1 MIQYTTK
8 KRIRFP
14 LFSHPCWSYD
24 KGMKQIVVSYG
35 DKKLSMQMGST
46 VEEGLL
52 AFGLVQPSESPSYQD
67 NPIVGA
73 LVNHELQ
80 SCSSA
85 MVSDCTLEGVRLYGE
100 MGKRMYRHSIC
111 YLLCCAV
118 SMLYPSRRLVIGH
131 SLGDGYYFSFD
142 DDLTL
147 QSDDIETISVTMRA
161 LVDQD
166 LPIEEVV
173 LPYEEA
179 MAYFRENHFDQTAS
193 LIATHNEP
201 VVELYRLQG
210 YLDISYEP
218 LLCQTGLMQ
227 VWELKPYQDRGMLLR
242 YPRSHNIGALDSFSD
257 NPLLF
262 AIFKE
267 YKAWGSILNVQS
279 LGQLNQL
286 GNQNTIGSFIRL
298 AEALQ
303 QKKIA
308 NIADQINIHS
318 SVKAVLIAGPSS
330 SGKTTFA
337 HKLAIQLQVLGKRTI
352 KISLDNYYLSPQ
364 LAPRDKDDKP
374 DLEAL
379 EALDLPHFQ
388 ENLAALIAGER
399 VNLPRFDFKSANR
412 SFEKEHVQ
420 MDKRTILIIEGIHG
434 MNPKLTN
441 SIDGDALFRV
451 YISALTQLNLDD
463 HNRIS
468 TTDNR
473 MIRRMIRDNRT
484 RGTDATTTLNM
495 WPSVRRGED
504 LYIFPY
510 QNNANVMINSA
521 LDYELGVLSP
531 YAQPLLKMVKPSAGA
546 AYETARRILKFL
558 ENVNPIPDTLVPDD
572 SLLREFIGGSEFGV
586 I

>member
-1 MIQYTTK
+1 MKDIIVK
-8 KRIRFP
+8 HGAEIRNIP
-14 LFSHPCWSYD
+14 
-24 KGMKQIVVSYG
+24 I
-35 DKKLSMQMGST
+35 GST
-46 VEEGLL
+46 VEDALI
-52 AFGLVQPSESPSYQD
+52 AFCIVKACDTSQYSD
-67 NPIVGA
+67 NPYVGA

-80 SCSSA
+80 SCSKILS
-85 MVSDCTLEGVRLYGE
+85 SDCTIEEVPLFGE

-147 QSDDIETISVTMRA
+147 QKSDVQTISDCMQN
-161 LVDQD
+161 LVEQN
-166 LPIEEVV
+166 LPIEEVA

-179 MAYFRENHFDQTAS
+179 LAYFSENHFDQTSA
-193 LIATHNEP
+193 LLATHNEP
-201 VVELYRLQG
+201 VIDLYRLQG

-218 LLCQTGLMQ
+218 LLCKTGLLQ
-227 VWELKPYQDRGMLLR
+227 IWELRPYQERGMLLR
-242 YPRSHNIGALDSFSD
+242 YPRAYNFASLDTFND

-262 AIFKE
+262 SIFKE
-267 YKAWGSILNVQS
+267 YKAWGSILKVQS
-279 LGQLNQL
+279 LGQLNHL
-286 GNQNTIGSFIRL
+286 GNQNTIESFIRL

-318 SVKAVLIAGPSS
+318 NVKAVFIAGPSS

-337 HKLAIQLQVLGKRTI
+337 HKLSIQLQVLGKRTV
-352 KISLDNYYLSPQ
+352 KISLDSYYFPPE
-364 LAPRDKDDKP
+364 LAPRDQDNKP

-379 EALDLPHFQ
+379 EAIDVQQFQKDLSDLFDGKELH
-388 ENLAALIAGER
+388 
-399 VNLPRFDFKSANR
+399 LPMYNFKTATRNY
-412 SFEKEHVQ
+412 EKESVQ
-420 MDKRTILIIEGIHG
+420 MDKRTILIVEGIHG
-434 MNPKLTN
+434 MNPELTA
-441 SIDGDALFRV
+441 SIDRESIFRV

-473 MIRRMIRDNRT
+473 IIRRMVRDNRT
-484 RGTDATTTLNM
+484 RGTNAENTLNM

-504 LYIFPY
+504 AYIFPY
-510 QNNANVMINSA
+510 QNNADVMINSA

-531 YAQPLLKMVKPSAGA
+531 YAQPLLRMVKPSAGK
-546 AYETARRILKFL
+546 AYETARRLLRFL

-572 SLLREFIGGSEFGV
+572 SLLREFIGGSEFDV

>member
-1 MIQYTTK
+1 
-8 KRIRFP
+8 
-14 LFSHPCWSYD
+14 
-24 KGMKQIVVSYG
+24 MKQIELLHN
-35 DKKLSMQMGST
+35 DKKTSLPIGST
-46 VEEGLL
+46 VED
-52 AFGLVQPSESPSYQD
+52 GLVAFDIVKTTETPSYLD

-73 LVNHELQ
+73 LVNHQLQ

-85 MVSDCTLEGVRLYGE
+85 LLNDCTIEGVRLFGE

-147 QSDDIETISVTMRA
+147 QADDILAISEVMRA

-179 MAYFRENHFDQTAS
+179 MTYFRDNHFTQTAS

-218 LLCQTGLMQ
+218 LLCQTGLLQ

-242 YPRSHNIGALDSFSD
+242 YPRSHNIGALDPFVD

-337 HKLAIQLQVLGKRTI
+337 HKLGIQLQVLGKRTI
-352 KISLDNYYLSPQ
+352 KISLDNYYLAPH
-364 LAPRDKDDKP
+364 LAPKDEDNKP

-379 EALDLPHFQ
+379 EAIDFLHFQ
-388 ENLAALIAGER
+388 RDLAALIAGEK
-399 VNLPRFDFKSANR
+399 VNLPRFDFKSTSR
-412 SFEKEHVQ
+412 TFEKEHVQ

-434 MNPKLTN
+434 MNPKLTE
-441 SIDGDALFRV
+441 SIDGETLFRV

-473 MIRRMIRDNRT
+473 MIRRIVRDNRT

-504 LYIFPY
+504 SYIFPY
-510 QNNANVMINSA
+510 QNNANIMINSA

-546 AYETARRILKFL
+546 AYGTARRLLKFL

-572 SLLREFIGGSEFGV
+572 SLLREFIGGSEFEV

>member
-1 MIQYTTK
+1 
-8 KRIRFP
+8 
-14 LFSHPCWSYD
+14 
-24 KGMKQIVVSYG
+24 MKQIVVTQD
-35 DKKLSMQMGST
+35 DKNKSLPMGST
-46 VEEGLL
+46 VAEGLL
-52 AFGLVQPSESPSYQD
+52 AFGILQTPDTPSYLD

-73 LVNHELQ
+73 LVNHGLK
-80 SCSSA
+80 SCSSPV
-85 MVSDCTLEGVRLYGE
+85 VSDCTLEGVRLYGE

-147 QSDDIETISVTMRA
+147 LANDIETISETMRS
-161 LVDQD
+161 LVDQN

-179 MAYFRENHFDQTAS
+179 MTYFQENHFDQTAS

-227 VWELKPYQDRGMLLR
+227 VWELKHYQDRGMLLR
-242 YPRSHNIGALDSFSD
+242 YPRSHNIGALDPFTD

-352 KISLDNYYLSPQ
+352 KISLDNYYLAPH
-364 LAPRDKDDKP
+364 LAPKDEDNKP

-379 EALDLPHFQ
+379 EAIDLPHFQ
-388 ENLAALIAGER
+388 KNLAALIAGER
-399 VNLPRFDFKSANR
+399 INLPRFDFKSANR
-412 SFEKEHVQ
+412 TFEKEHVQ

-434 MNPKLTN
+434 MNPRLTN

-473 MIRRMIRDNRT
+473 MIRRLIRDNRT

-531 YAQPLLKMVKPSAGA
+531 YAQPLLKMVKPSAGP
-546 AYETARRILKFL
+546 AYETARRLLKFL
-558 ENVNPIPDTLVPDD
+558 ENVNPIPDTLVPED
-572 SLLREFIGGSEFGV
+572 SLLREFIGGSEFEV

>member
-1 MIQYTTK
+1 MPI
-8 KRIRFP
+8 
-14 LFSHPCWSYD
+14 
-24 KGMKQIVVSYG
+24 
-35 DKKLSMQMGST
+35 GST

-52 AFGLVQPSESPSYQD
+52 AFDLIDLQD
-67 NPIVGA
+67 KPCYLDDPIVGA
-73 LVNHELQ
+73 LVNYQLQ
-80 SCSSA
+80 SCSSSLL
-85 MVSDCTLEGVRLYGE
+85 SDCTLEGVRLFSD

-142 DDLTL
+142 DELTL
-147 QSDDIETISVTMRA
+147 RSDDITTISNTMRS
-161 LVDQD
+161 LVEQD

-179 MAYFRENHFDQTAS
+179 MTYFKQNHFDQAAS

-201 VVELYRLQG
+201 VVELYRLEG

-218 LLCQTGLMQ
+218 LLCRTALMQ
-227 VWELKPYQDRGMLLR
+227 VWELKPYRDRGMLLR
-242 YPRSHNIGALDSFSD
+242 YPRSHNIAELDPFTD

-267 YKAWGSILNVQS
+267 YKAWGSILGVQS

-286 GNQNTIGSFIRL
+286 GNQNTIESFIRL

-337 HKLAIQLQVLGKRTI
+337 HKLAIQLQVLGKQTI
-352 KISLDNYYLSPQ
+352 KISLDNYYLSPDK
-364 LAPRDKDDKP
+364 APKDEEGKP
-374 DLEAL
+374 DLESL
-379 EALDLPHFQ
+379 EAIDLAQFQ
-388 ENLAALIAGER
+388 HDLAALIAGEKVR
-399 VNLPRFDFKSANR
+399 LPRFDFKTSTR
-412 SFEKEHVQ
+412 TFEDDYVQ
-420 MDKRTILIIEGIHG
+420 MNKRTILIIEGIHG

-441 SIDGDALFRV
+441 SIDHDALFRV

-473 MIRRMIRDNRT
+473 IIRRMVRDNRT

-504 LYIFPY
+504 KYIFPY
-510 QNNANVMINSA
+510 QNNADVMINSA
-521 LDYELGVLSP
+521 LDYELGVLTP
-531 YAQPLLKMVKPSAGA
+531 YAQPLLKMVKPNAGP
-546 AYETARRILKFL
+546 AYETARRLLRFL
-558 ENVNPIPDTLVPDD
+558 ENANPIPDTLVPPD

>member
-1 MIQYTTK
+1 M
-8 KRIRFP
+8 R
-14 LFSHPCWSYD
+14 
-24 KGMKQIVVSYG
+24 QITITHEN
-35 DKKLSMQMGST
+35 KTLSLPIGST
-46 VEEGLL
+46 VEDALL
-52 AFGLVQPSESPSYQD
+52 AFGIVKPSDTPSYRQD
-67 NPIVGA
+67 PIVGA

-80 SCSSA
+80 SCSRSL
-85 MVSDCTLEGVRLYGE
+85 VSDCTIEGVRLYGE

-147 QSDDIETISVTMRA
+147 QSSDITTISDTMRA
-161 LVDQD
+161 LVDQN

-179 MAYFRENHFDQTAS
+179 IAYFRENHFDQTAS
-193 LIATHNEP
+193 LISTHNEP

-218 LLCQTGLMQ
+218 LLCKTGLMQ

-242 YPRSHNIGALDSFSD
+242 YPRSHNIGSLDPFTD

-262 AIFKE
+262 AVFKE

-279 LGQLNQL
+279 LGQLNEL
-286 GNQNTIGSFIRL
+286 GNKNTIEAFIRL

-303 QKKIA
+303 QKKIS

-352 KISLDNYYLSPQ
+352 KVSLDNYYLSPQ
-364 LAPRDKDDKP
+364 QAPRDEENKP

-379 EALDLPHFQ
+379 EAIDLAQFQ
-388 ENLAALIAGER
+388 QDLSALIAGEP
-399 VNLPRFDFKSANR
+399 VTLPKYDFKSLSR
-412 SFEKEHVQ
+412 TYESEPVQ

-441 SIDGDALFRV
+441 TIDNETLFRV

-473 MIRRMIRDNRT
+473 MIRRLVRDNRT

-504 LYIFPY
+504 RYIFPY
-510 QNNANVMINSA
+510 QNNANIMINSA

-531 YAQPLLKMVKPSAGA
+531 YAQPLLKMVKPSAGP
-546 AYETARRILKFL
+546 AYETARRLLKFL